1 MTDINTNTNAK
12 IKTQL
17 KIQIQIQTHLR
28 HEDKEKRDANKRIEN
43 AEEPTS
49 GCCWGNVTVTNL
61 EYNVRLRYEKVIQV
75 HKENSVTAVL

>member
-1 MTDINTNTNAK
+1 MTNTNTNTNAK
-12 IKTQL
+12 IKS
-17 KIQIQIQTHLR
+17 QIQIQTYLG
-28 HEDKEKRDANKRIEN
+28 HEDKEKRDADKGIEN
-43 AEEPTS
+43 AEKPTS